1 MQVFNFIFY
10 LIIFS
15 LFFYY
20 LCARKVIDLSFKQVV
35 CVLILKTILGCL
47 YGFIF
52 FKFYNGFGND
62 TWSYNELAIFEYNI
76 LIKTPST
83 FFKNL
88 FINVYNSDQRV
99 TFFDSSN
106 NFWKDLQSTILV
118 KLLAIC
124 NLFTKGNYY
133 TNTLFFNFFTFWGHY
148 LLYKCL
154 ILNFKNRK
162 AFAFSISFLFP
173 PLLFWESG
181 ISKDGLVFIG
191 LAGFIYY
198 FSVYIKHKK
207 LKNLV
212 SMLLFFL
219 MLLFIRNFIALSLL
233 PVSIAFYCCS
243 KSKLHP
249 LIANIVTI
257 IVFLTAFFLSSVFLK
272 QLNLPAKMAER
283 QAAFSTLQGGSYMYT
298 PTLNDGFT
306 SYVHVLPFAINHT
319 FIRPYITEAKSP
331 LLLFASLETLFI
343 LLIIALTL
351 AQIKKLK
358 AIASHPFLMLLL
370 SLALINYLMIG
381 YTVPFAGAI
390 VRYRVFFEVC
400 LLVPMLVALDTN
412 NYLENNINKA
422 LKLY

>member
-1 MQVFNFIFY
+1 MPLFNFIFY

-20 LCARKVIDLSFKQVV
+20 LCAKKVIDLSFKQVI
-35 CVLILKTILGCL
+35 CIIILKTILGCL

-62 TWSYNELAIFEYNI
+62 TWSYNELAFFEYNI

-88 FINVYNSDQRV
+88 FINIYSSDQSI

-148 LLYKCL
+148 LLYKSL
-154 ILNFKNRK
+154 VFNFKNRK
-162 AFAFSISFLFP
+162 AIAFSIAFLFP

-198 FSVYIKHKK
+198 FSIYIRYKK

-219 MLLFIRNFIALSLL
+219 MVLFIRNFIALSLL

-243 KSKLHP
+243 KTKLYP
-249 LIANIVTI
+249 LVTNVVTMS
-257 IVFLTAFFLSSVFLK
+257 VFLTAFFLSSVFIK
-272 QLNLPAKMAER
+272 NLNLPEKMAEK
-283 QAAFSTLQGGSYMYT
+283 QAAFSTLLGGSYMYT
-298 PTLNDGFT
+298 PKLDDGFT
-306 SYVHVLPFAINHT
+306 SYIHVLPFAINHP

-331 LLLFASLETLFI
+331 LLLFASLETLFV
-343 LLIIALTL
+343 LLIIGLVL
-351 AQIKKLK
+351 MQIKKLK
-358 AIASHPFLMLLL
+358 IIAAHPFLMLLL
-370 SLALINYLMIG
+370 SLAMINYLMIG

-400 LLVPMLVALDTN
+400 LLFTMLIALDAN
-412 NYLENNINKA
+412 NYLENSINKV

>member
-1 MQVFNFIFY
+1 M
-10 LIIFS
+10 
-15 LFFYY
+15 
-20 LCARKVIDLSFKQVV
+20 
-35 CVLILKTILGCL
+35 ILKTILGCL
-47 YGFIF
+47 YGYIF

-62 TWSYNELAIFEYNI
+62 SWSYNELALVEYNI
-76 LIKTPST
+76 LLKTPST

-88 FINVYNSDQRV
+88 FTNIYKSDQSV
-99 TFFDSSN
+99 TFFDSNN
-106 NFWKDLQSTILV
+106 NFWKDLQITILV

-154 ILNFKNRK
+154 IFNFKNRK
-162 AFAFSISFLFP
+162 AIAFSMAFLFP

-198 FSVYIKHKK
+198 LTLYFKNKK
-207 LKNLV
+207 IRDLV

-219 MLLFIRNFIALSLL
+219 MVLFIRNFIALSLV
-233 PVSIAFYCCS
+233 PVSIAFYYSS
-243 KSKLHP
+243 KTKVHP
-249 LIANIVTI
+249 LVANFVSIS
-257 IVFLTAFFLSSVFLK
+257 VFLTAFFLSSVFLK

-283 QAAFSTLQGGSYMYT
+283 QAAFSALEGKSYMYT
-298 PTLNDGFT
+298 PTLNDSFA
-306 SYVHVLPFAINHT
+306 SYINVLPFAINHT
-319 FIRPYITEAKSP
+319 FFRPYITEAKSP
-331 LLLFASLETLFI
+331 LLLFASLETLFV
-343 LLIIALTL
+343 LLIIGL
-351 AQIKKLK
+351 AIVQIKKLK
-358 AIASHPFLMLLL
+358 TIASHPFLMLLL
-370 SLALINYLMIG
+370 SLAIINYLMIG

-400 LLVPMLVALDTN
+400 LVIPLLIALDAN
-412 NYLENNINKA
+412 NYLENSINKV